1 MNHIKPI
8 YAIDDGN
15 SFTAVS
21 AGLAFEA
28 NSTPALL
35 QNWQVVLRWKWIIIS
50 IVIAALGVGV
60 LATLLMTPK
69 YTATTRV
76 EISRE
81 QKNITKVDG
90 VDPTDAR
97 QDLEFYE
104 TQYSLLKARSLAE
117 RVVRDLRLAASDD
130 FFAAHGVDS
139 EVDRGSAV
147 ERQKYREK
155 IATDLLLKNISI
167 SPIRQSSL
175 VDVSYT
181 SASPSLAAD
190 VANSWVRQFIQSN
203 IDRRFEST
211 ADARKFL
218 EGRLSDL
225 RAKVEHSEREA
236 VNFANDRNIVMLDRG
251 VNPDATPG
259 TRTLASADLE
269 ALNDAL
275 AKATAERLAAES
287 QAREQDAQGAAPEAI
302 TNPAIAV
309 MRQRRA
315 EAAADYAKMLAQF
328 EPEYPAAKALADQ
341 VQALDGSIVREV
353 RRVGESR
360 RLIYQQ
366 ALQRER
372 LLQDA
377 VSQLKVNLARQQQN
391 SIQYNIYQRE
401 ADTNRQLFNS
411 LLQRYKE
418 IGVAGVSANN
428 VSVVDPARVPDRP
441 TSPNIILNL
450 ALALLTGMG
459 VAAAVT
465 FVANQIDESIHEPS
479 QVANALRIPL
489 LGSVPDV
496 DGENPHTMLS
506 DVKSAVSEAYLTAR
520 SNLSF
525 LTDHGIPRSFMI
537 TSTRAAEG
545 KSTSCFALAVML
557 GRSGKRVV
565 LVDADMRSPSVHLFA
580 DVSGST
586 GLSNVLTGDS
596 HLENHLRETAFP
608 GLTVLPAGPIPPS
621 AAELLSGDRIVTLV
635 TELTQRFDYVVIDAP
650 PILGLADAPLL
661 SRAVEGCV
669 FVVQADGVAIRG
681 IQSALNRLRSVN
693 AHVFGTVLTKVK
705 AGQVGYGYGYDYG
718 YGYGREDKAA
728 SRKRSA

>member
-1 MNHIKPI
+1 MKPI
-8 YAIDDGN
+8 YAIEDGSPPMDTN
-15 SFTAVS
+15 ADALGFGAH
-21 AGLAFEA
+21 
-28 NSTPALL
+28 STPALL

-50 IVIAALGVGV
+50 IVTAFLG
-60 LATLLMTPK
+60 LAVVTTLLMTPK

-81 QKNITKVDG
+81 QKNITKVDA

-104 TQYSLLKARSLAE
+104 TQYSLLKARSLAD
-117 RVVRDLRLAASDD
+117 RVVRELRLSTRDD
-130 FFAAHGVDS
+130 FFEASSVDP
-139 EVDRGSAV
+139 ELDRGTPV

-155 IATDLLLKNISI
+155 IAADILLKNLTI

-181 SASPSLAAD
+181 DANPTLAAD
-190 VANSWVRQFIQSN
+190 IANSWVRQFIQSN

-225 RAKVEHSEREA
+225 RGKVEQSEREA
-236 VNFANDRNIVMLDRG
+236 VTFANERNIIMLDRG
-251 VNPDATPG
+251 AEAG

-275 AKATAERLAAES
+275 SKATAERVAAES
-287 QAREQDAQGAAPEAI
+287 QMRDQNAQAASPEVI
-302 TNPAIAV
+302 SNSAIAS

-315 EAAADYAKMLAQF
+315 EAASELAKMLTQF
-328 EPEYPAAKALADQ
+328 EPEYPLAKALANQ
-341 VQALDGSIVREV
+341 VRALDNSIAREV
-353 RRVGESR
+353 NRVGESR
-360 RLIYQQ
+360 RFVYNQAVQQ
-366 ALQRER
+366 ER
-372 LLQDA
+372 LMQDA
-377 VSQLKVNLARQQQN
+377 VNQLKINLARQQQN
-391 SIQYNIYQRE
+391 SIQYNIFQRE
-401 ADTNRQLFNS
+401 ADTSRQLYNS

-428 VSVVDPARVPDRP
+428 VSVVDLARVPDRP

-450 ALALLTGMG
+450 ALALLTGIF

-465 FVANQIDESIHEPS
+465 FIANQIDESIHEPS

-489 LGSVPDV
+489 LGSVPAVEDE
-496 DGENPHTMLS
+496 GAHTLLS
-506 DVKSAVSEAYLTAR
+506 DVKSPVSEAYLTIR

-525 LTDHGIPRSFMI
+525 STDHGIPRSFMV

-565 LVDADMRSPSVHLFA
+565 LVDADMRSPSAHLFA
-580 DVSGST
+580 EVPGDT
-586 GLSNVLTGDS
+586 GLSNILAGDPQLES
-596 HLENHLRETAFP
+596 HLRDTAFT
-608 GLTVLPAGPIPPS
+608 GLTLLPAGPVPPS
-621 AAELLSGDRIVTLV
+621 AAELLSGDRITALV
-635 TELTQRFDYVVIDAP
+635 KQLAERFDYVVIDSP

-661 SRAVEGCV
+661 SRAVEGCL
-669 FVVQADGVAIRG
+669 FVVQAEGVAIRG
-681 IQSALNRLRSVN
+681 IQSALNRLRGVN
-693 AHVFGTVLTKVK
+693 AHVFGAVLTKVK

-718 YGYGREDKAA
+718 YGYGQADKPT
-728 SRKRSA
+728 RSKLSA